1 MAPNGFSQTF
11 RTRLAAAAEA
21 VIVREIASAALPRAP
36 LIRAAPAALG
46 TLAKQGYSQAE
57 IHALV
62 VPKRTLARRQ
72 AANEPLS
79 IEETDKALRLE
90 RVASLAT
97 RVFGSADKANR
108 WLRKPKRQ
116 LDGGR
121 RWPSWAAKRVHAWS
135 RRCCSVSTLAWWLER
150 AGPCASGASRTTPIF
165 PAKAASGHRRAGTL
179 WAGRS
184 CISPNIRRWRCW
196 RFWWVWRSMRT
207 ICRPPISFLKS
218 TCRTTL
224 PIPRF
229 AKTIFRRDIPSGART
244 SRLRAPWATVAGI
257 RKHRNLAGSLRSS
270 FRDRRNIL
278 LNPLHPDARRAHP
291 QQAAS
296 DIRRKVFRGAG

>member
-1 MAPNGFSQTF
+1 MASHKHSAQES
-11 RTRLAAAAEA
+11 AAAAEA

-62 VPKRTLARRQ
+62 VPKRTLARRH

-116 LDGGR
+116 LDGGT
-121 RWPSWAAKRVHAWS
+121 P
-135 RRCCSVSTLAWWLER
+135 LA
-150 AGPCASGASRTTPIF
+150 
-165 PAKAASGHRRAGTL
+165 
-179 WAGRS
+179 
-184 CISPNIRRWRCW
+184 
-196 RFWWVWRSMRT
+196 
-207 ICRPPISFLKS
+207 FLGS
-218 TCRTTL
+218 E
-224 PIPRF
+224 
-229 AKTIFRRDIPSGART
+229 AGARVVEEMLQ
-244 SRLRAPWATVAGI
+244 RIDFGMVA
-257 RKHRNLAGSLRSS
+257 
-270 FRDRRNIL
+270 
-278 LNPLHPDARRAHP
+278 
-291 QQAAS
+291 
-296 DIRRKVFRGAG
+296 